1 MSDREETYLAEDT
14 FLKQY
19 QYVLDEMQAGDSWR
33 LFRIMA
39 EFVDGFDLLSR
50 QEPMVS
56 VFGSARA
63 TESDYY
69 YPIAMK
75 LGAKLAKSGIA
86 VITGGGPGIME
97 AANRG
102 AFEAG
107 GKSIGIGIDLP
118 LEQPV
123 NRYTNQGV
131 TLRHFFVRKV
141 MLIKYSQAFVI
152 FPGGYGTL
160 DELFEALNLMR
171 TRMILPFPVILVGSE
186 DWKGMMGWLRKNVLA
201 RGYIDDDDYGAVHIT
216 DDLDEVVAICQK
228 SIVESTKSQWITKGR
243 R

>member
-1 MSDREETYLAEDT
+1 MNEQEEKFYKE
-14 FLKQY
+14 Y

-33 LFRIMA
+33 LFRIMS

-63 TESDYY
+63 KEDDVY
-69 YPIAMK
+69 ARQAAD
-75 LGAKLAKSGIA
+75 LGAKLAKVGIA

-97 AANRG
+97 AANKG
-102 AFEAG
+102 AQEAG

-123 NRYTNQGV
+123 NRFTNQSITV
-131 TLRHFFVRKV
+131 RHFFVRKV

-160 DELFEALNLMR
+160 DETFEALNLMR
-171 TRMILPFPVILVGSE
+171 TKMILPFPVILVGKKY
-186 DWKGMMGWLRKNVLA
+186 WKNLLEWLKKSVMGS
-201 RGYIDDDDYGAVHIT
+201 GCIDQGDLNAIHIT
-216 DDLDEVVAICQK
+216 DSLDEVVSVCQK
-228 SIVESTKSQWITKGR
+228 SIVESTKSQWIMKGR